1 MTLKLGT
8 RGSDLAR
15 TQAATVAERLA
26 ALGHA
31 TELELIRTS
40 GDRSSAPSFA
50 AIGAQGVFVREIE
63 QALADGRVDLAV
75 HSYKDLPTRSPE
87 GLAIAAVPARLD
99 PADVLVVREAHY
111 RPGADALLP
120 LAEGARVG
128 TASARRR
135 VWLAHFRR
143 DLVVESVRG
152 NVPTRLAKLRDGQ
165 FDAIVLA
172 AAGVDRLVAGS
183 HALDGA
189 FDGLVKVRLD
199 PEQFVPAPAQGALAV
214 QCRLGDARATSA
226 VSPLDD
232 PASRAAVDAE
242 RALLARAEAGCDAAF
257 GAYCRP
263 AGEGFELIA
272 MLERAGRIVRATV
285 RHTEPGGLAER
296 AWTECT
302 AGAA

>member
-1 MTLKLGT
+1 VTLKLGT

-15 TQAATVAERLA
+15 TQAATVAARLE
-26 ALGHA
+26 ALGHS

-40 GDRSSAPSFA
+40 GDRSSAPSFG
-50 AIGAQGVFVREIE
+50 AIGPQGVFVREIE

-75 HSYKDLPTRSPE
+75 HSYKDLPTKSPD

-99 PADVLVVREAHY
+99 PADVLVVRETHY
-111 RPGADALLP
+111 RPGAAALLP

-128 TASARRR
+128 TAAARRR
-135 VWLAHFRR
+135 AWLMHFRP

-152 NVPTRLAKLRDGQ
+152 NVPTRLARLGDGQ

-189 FDGLVKVRLD
+189 FDGLVRIRLD
-199 PEQFVPAPAQGALAV
+199 PERFVPAPAQGALAV
-214 QCRLGDARATSA
+214 QCRRGDARVTGV

-242 RALLARAEAGCDAAF
+242 RKLLALAEAGCDAAF

-263 AGEGFELIA
+263 AGDGFELIA
-272 MLERAGRIVRATV
+272 MLERAGRIVTAAV
-285 RHTEPGGLAER
+285 QHTEPGLLAER
-296 AWTECT
+296 AWAACT